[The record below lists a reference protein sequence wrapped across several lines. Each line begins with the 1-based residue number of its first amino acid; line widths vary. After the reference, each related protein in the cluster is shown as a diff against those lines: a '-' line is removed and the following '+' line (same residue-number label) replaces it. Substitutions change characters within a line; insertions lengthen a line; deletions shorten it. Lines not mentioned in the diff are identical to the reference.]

1 MLDLQNQGC
10 HNINLVTA
18 THFLPWILPAL
29 QRAMQRGLKIPIV
42 YNSSGYEHASTIALL
57 QGIVDIYLP
66 DMKYGDD
73 DAARRLSGTAR
84 YTLFNHATIREMF
97 RQTGPIKTTSSG
109 IALRG
114 TIIRH
119 LVLPARSAGSNA
131 VLEFLLQTF
140 DPDDITVSLMAQYRP
155 LYKAFMHP
163 EINRPITAAEYN
175 SIKNLFIY
183 AGFGGFYQEH
193 DTLNDAFVIDF
204 TQRKSE
210 ALLEDKDTNV

>member
-29 QRAMQRGLKIPIV
+29 QRAAQRGLHIPIV
-42 YNSSGYEHASTIALL
+42 YNSSGYEHASTMVLL

-73 DAARRLSGTAR
+73 DAALQFSGTAR
-84 YTLFNHATIREMF
+84 YPSFNHATIREMF
-97 RQTGPIKTTSSG
+97 RQTGPLQTDTSG
-109 IALRG
+109 IAQRG

-119 LVLPARSAGSNA
+119 LVLPAGSAGSDA

-140 DPDDITVSLMAQYRP
+140 DSEDITISLMAQYRP
-155 LYKAFMHP
+155 LYKACNHP
-163 EINRPITAAEYN
+163 EINRTITATEYKKAK
-175 SIKNLFIY
+175 SLFIN

-193 DTLNDAFVIDF
+193 GTLNDAFIIDF
-204 TQRKSE
+204 TRRKSE
-210 ALLEDKDTNV
+210 ALFEGKGTEA